1 MRFSKLINTL
11 NAPEIF
17 GYIDCEISGISHDSR
32 QIKDG
37 FIFVAIDGHKLDGNS
52 FVPDAVRSGAVVIV
66 TEKYLHNLESHI
78 VQVIVPNTRKA
89 LSSLS
94 SSFFGAP
101 SKKIK
106 VIGVT
111 GTNGKT
117 TTTYLIKSILES
129 ANRTTN
135 HTPDNTVNNIHNVK
149 QQRVGL
155 LGTIKYCLG
164 NKVLPAKETTPE
176 SVVLHDLIAQ
186 MVDMKIDHVVME
198 VSSQGLVQHRTDD
211 IEFCSAVFTN
221 LTPEHLDYHR
231 DFSAYRDAKAILFRG
246 LSPDSFAVLNADD
259 NAGKFFSKKTRANVV
274 WYGIRKNADVRCTSA
289 EFSTNSS
296 KITVSYHNK
305 EVEMVLPLI
314 GLHNVYNALA
324 AIANSAAFGIDLET
338 ARDAICKFNNV
349 PGRLES
355 IDCGQRFKVYVDY
368 AHTAHALE
376 ATLESLKQS
385 KSNGNRILLV
395 FGCGGDRDKGK
406 RPEMGMVAARLADKF
421 WITNDNP
428 RSEDPSKIISDIEEG
443 LTSESLYIVQ
453 PERRLAITEAITEA
467 KEKDIVLIAGKGHET
482 GQIIGNNTYRF
493 NDKEIASEILNQF
506 GN

>member
-11 NAPEIF
+11 NATKIF

-37 FIFVAIDGHKLDGNS
+37 VIFVAIGGHKLDGNS

-66 TEKYLHNLESHI
+66 TEKHLHNLESHI
-78 VQVIVPNTRKA
+78 VQVVVPNSRKA

-94 SSFFGAP
+94 NAFFGTP
-101 SKKIK
+101 SKKTK

-117 TTTYLIKSILES
+117 TTTYLIKSIIES
-129 ANRTTN
+129 ANRTSN
-135 HTPDNTVNNIHNVK
+135 QYSNN
-149 QQRVGL
+149 QVGL
-155 LGTIKYCLG
+155 IGTIRYCLG

-186 MVDMKIDHVVME
+186 MVDMKISHVVME

-221 LTPEHLDYHR
+221 LTPEHLDYHG
-231 DFSAYRDAKAILFRG
+231 DFSAYRDAKAILFKG

-259 NAGKFFSKKTRANVV
+259 PAGEFFSERTRANLV
-274 WYGIRKNADVRCTSA
+274 WYGIRENADVRCKSV
-289 EFSTNSS
+289 EFLTDST

-338 ARDAICKFNNV
+338 ARDAICMFNNV
-349 PGRLES
+349 TGRLES
-355 IDCGQRFKVYVDY
+355 INCGQGFKVYVDY

-376 ATLESLKQS
+376 VTLESLKRV

-406 RPEMGMVAARLADKF
+406 RPEMGRVAARLADKF

-428 RSEDPSKIISDIEEG
+428 RSEDPSKIITDIEEG
-443 LTSESLYIVQ
+443 LASESLYTVQ
-453 PERRLAITEAITEA
+453 PDRRLAITEAIAEA

-506 GN
+506 